1 MTEWDP
7 YYLRRGIR
15 KLSEEYKRRAAREVQ
30 QTREREEHRD
40 AKADINDGLA
50 DSLISAHL
58 ESQRIEVERRLE
70 EMRTAN
76 TQALLQNAID
86 IEAAQER
93 IRNILARAAVL
104 PDGRRVFLTV
114 DGRQVF
120 DEHGQE
126 VSPEEIEASSIPD
139 DAPRWEELQHQR
151 KGVEDLH
158 RERDKLIEQQKK
170 LDEAEQRHESGELT
184 GGELD
189 ALEAE
194 FGNADATVGEG
205 EPAVDRQQ
213 QSFRADLRGSRQH
226 VGNHLPTSLGR
237 G

>member
-15 KLSEEYKRRAAREVQ
+15 KLSEEYRRRAAREVQ

-40 AKADINDGLA
+40 AKADAGDSLA

-58 ESQRIEVERRLE
+58 ETQRIEVERRLE

-93 IRNILARAAVL
+93 IRDLLSRAAVL
-104 PDGRRVFLTV
+104 PDGRRVFRTE
-114 DGRQVF
+114 DGTQVY

-126 VSPEEIEASSIPD
+126 VSPEEIDPSSIGD
-139 DAPRWEELQHQR
+139 DNPSWEEYKGRHEHLDALQEQR
-151 KGVEDLH
+151 EELLK
-158 RERDKLIEQQKK
+158 QQQK
-170 LDEAEQRHESGELT
+170 LDEAEQRQDSGELT
-184 GGELD
+184 GDDLD
-189 ALEAE
+189 ALAAE
-194 FGNADATVGEG
+194 FGNADATVAKGELETG
-205 EPAVDRQQ
+205 QQQ
-213 QSFRADLRGSRQH
+213 QSRGTNLRGPVQRTDSQAPR
-226 VGNHLPTSLGR
+226 SLGR